1 MYAEPIRSLIEV
13 RTVLD
18 NLCDDTVL
26 ELKYYLGND
35 WKNKTFQIIRAIKK
49 ERFIIKL
56 KSNNKPVGIYG
67 LVPVNENSGGIFLL
81 TCDDLHK
88 GNIITFLKSAR
99 KQVDSWLDEYKL
111 IMDSW
116 YKKNE
121 TIKKWLLLLKFKP
134 SEFQDDNFQVWY
146 RGNIDYYKGY

>member
-26 ELKYYLGND
+26 ELRHYLGKH
-35 WKNKTFQIIRAIKK
+35 WKSKTFQIIRAIKK
-49 ERFIIKL
+49 EKFIIKL
-56 KSNNKPVGIYG
+56 KENGKPVGLYG
-67 LVPVNENSGGIFLL
+67 LVPVNEHSGGIFLL

-121 TIKKWLLLLKFKP
+121 TIKKWLILLHFKP
-134 SEFQDDNFQVWY
+134 SEFEDDNFQVWY
-146 RGNIDYYKGY
+146 KGDISYFKG